1 MTNEHVTFTVE
12 GITCESSAHAVRNA
26 LIRLNGVED
35 VTVHADILRVAVE
48 YDAERIGLETL
59 RGTIE
64 DAGFKVR

>member
-12 GITCESSAHAVRNA
+12 GMTGESSANAVRNA

-35 VTVHADILRVAVE
+35 VTVHTDIFRVAVE

>member
-12 GITCESSAHAVRNA
+12 GMSGDSGANAIRNA

-35 VTVHADILRVAVE
+35 VMVDTGIMRVAVE
-48 YDAERIGLETL
+48 FDAERIGLETL

-64 DAGFKVR
+64 DAGYKVR